1 MLTEIIKLEIKSN
14 LNGMFKNTK
23 DNNTEEIFKQSFC
36 AKKL

>member
-14 LNGMFKNTK
+14 LNGMFKNTE